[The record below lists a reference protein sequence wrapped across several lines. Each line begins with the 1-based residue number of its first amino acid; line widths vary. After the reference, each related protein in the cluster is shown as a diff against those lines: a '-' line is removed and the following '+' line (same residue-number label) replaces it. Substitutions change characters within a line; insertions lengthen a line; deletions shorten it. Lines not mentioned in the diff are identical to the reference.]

1 MGNSIFKFALRT
13 AITLAIAFGLL
24 PIAKAQPPQEPAESN
39 AVGYVNWPLKTL
51 GGKQFWSDVQ
61 LLDGYRLQMNAVTGH
76 FRLID
81 GKDVRLAWG
90 NQLHCEESLK
100 KIASEKK
107 LKPYSGRVILL
118 LHGLVRSHDSMQA
131 LADHL
136 RANTTATVIQI
147 QYASGQAPIA
157 EHAAALADIIRHF
170 GPQVTSIDFVGHSM
184 GNIVVRHYLAD
195 LKKNGEPHPQFHRM
209 VMLAP
214 PNQGSKMA
222 TLLNNSMVF
231 NAATGISGFQL
242 GRGWKALEKN
252 LATPDF
258 EFAIIAGG
266 TDKSRV
272 VDNPLLAGPNDL
284 TVDLSETKLPGAA
297 DTSLV
302 PGFHAGL
309 LFDPEV
315 HRQVASFLENGFLVA
330 ADKKQ
335 PLPREENLR

>member
-1 MGNSIFKFALRT
+1 MSHSILKLALRT
-13 AITLAIAFGLL
+13 SGMLVIIFGFL
-24 PIAKAQPPQEPAESN
+24 PVVSAQPPQDPAESE

-51 GGKQFWSDVQ
+51 GGKQYWSDVH
-61 LLDGYRLQMNAVTGH
+61 LLDGYRLQKNAVTGH

-81 GKDVRLAWG
+81 GNDVRLAWG
-90 NQLHCEESLK
+90 DQRHCEEVLK
-100 KIASEKK
+100 RTAAEKK

-118 LHGLVRSHDSMQA
+118 LHGLVRSHDSMQS

-157 EHAAALADIIRHF
+157 EHAAALAEIIRQL

-195 LKKNGEPHPQFHRM
+195 LKKNGEQHPQFQRM
-209 VMLAP
+209 AMLAP
-214 PNQGSKMA
+214 PNHGSKMA
-222 TLLNNSMVF
+222 TLLNNSLVF

-242 GRGWKALEKN
+242 GRGWRALEKN

-258 EFAIIAGG
+258 EFAIISGG
-266 TDKSRV
+266 TEKNRF
-272 VDNPLLAGPNDL
+272 VDNHLLSGPNDL
-284 TVDLSETKLPGAA
+284 TVDISETKLSGAA

-315 HRQVASFLENGFLVA
+315 HRQVTSFLENGFLIA

-335 PLPREENLR
+335 PLPCEENLR